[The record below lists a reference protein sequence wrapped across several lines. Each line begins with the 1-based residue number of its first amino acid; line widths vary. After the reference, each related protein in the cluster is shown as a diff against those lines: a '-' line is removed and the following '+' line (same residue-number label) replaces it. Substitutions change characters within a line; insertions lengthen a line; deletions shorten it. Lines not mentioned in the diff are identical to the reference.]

1 MLEHVNVVVLILSR
15 LQERFN
21 TCLELLVQLA
31 DDLIS
36 ARVVIV
42 DRLLGVV
49 ELGSRVNRSD
59 SESADCRHL
68 DALKEVGLFAGE
80 HPHAIDLVH

>member
-1 MLEHVNVVVLILSR
+1 MLVLSR
-15 LQERFN
+15 LKERFD

-31 DDLIS
+31 DDLIG

-42 DRLLGVV
+42 DGLLGVV
-49 ELGSRVNRSD
+49 ELGSRVNRGD
-59 SESADCRHL
+59 SESADRRHF

-80 HPHAIDLVH
+80 HPHAVDLVH